1 LQRLDG
7 FALAHPGPRLPS
19 CHGPNFR
26 VEAMQSVRGKA
37 MPLIRNG
44 YAASI
49 CRRFVLALF
58 LALLGFALCDYGAA
72 RAQDIKQIKLTEK
85 HIQGFIAADDEMA
98 KIYGANVD
106 NSDPKVRA
114 QGEAVARKNGF
125 ANLTE
130 YDDVSVN
137 IAILMSHIDPKTRK
151 FTEPAERIREE
162 IAALKADK
170 SVSEEA
176 KKEALAELDMSLKG
190 AKPIAFKENIA
201 LVTHYYDKL
210 LPLMQVLGP
219 SD

>member
-1 LQRLDG
+1 MSPIRNGHAVSICRSFLLALFPAL
-7 FALAHPGPRLPS
+7 FALALCVPGT
-19 CHGPNFR
+19 
-26 VEAMQSVRGKA
+26 
-37 MPLIRNG
+37 
-44 YAASI
+44 AA
-49 CRRFVLALF
+49 
-58 LALLGFALCDYGAA
+58 
-72 RAQDIKQIKLTEK
+72 AQEVKQIRLTEK

-114 QGEAVARKNGF
+114 QGDAVARKNGF
-125 ANLTE
+125 ASLAE

-151 FTEPAERIREE
+151 FTEPAERIRGE

-170 SVSEEA
+170 SVSDEG
-176 KKEALAELDMSLKG
+176 KKEALAELDMALKG
-190 AKPIAFKENIA
+190 AKPIQFKDNIA
-201 LVTHYYDKL
+201 LVTQYYDKL